1 MASGNDRNIAVIG
14 AGAAG
19 LCVAKYLAMAGI
31 QVTIFEIGTQIGGLW
46 CFMND
51 NLRSSAYS
59 TLHINTSRSVT
70 RFHDL
75 DFDEGVQS
83 FPDHK
88 DMHEYLVKYA
98 EHFDLVKLIRFQ
110 SRVVDVRPQFPSAA
124 KEPYAWEI
132 ELDSGKCEIFDAV
145 VIASG
150 HLTRPLHVAM
160 YKNDFSGHYL
170 HGHDYKAP
178 EPFVGKRVCV
188 VGVGNSACDMATDI
202 CSTSRRCVL
211 VARSGVLILPKLF
224 CGIPFTD
231 ITRRIQRS
239 WVPAWLRRRLI
250 AWLAYLI
257 HGSMTKVGFKPLGQR
272 AHVTSNGTIITDIVY
287 NRIEVK
293 QGILKIDGQTLYF
306 DDGTH
311 EEFDVILAATGYL
324 IDLPFISSEIIPLE
338 NNKLDL
344 YKRIVQPDWPGL
356 YLMGFFNTDTA
367 LNMVYEYQARW
378 IRDIETGIAKLPESD
393 AMYADIQA
401 KNQWVESNYKES
413 ARHTIEEEH
422 VPYIAELKKSN
433 RQMRRAVK

>member
-1 MASGNDRNIAVIG
+1 MAPENNRNIAVIG

-19 LCVAKYLAMAGI
+19 LCAAKYLALAGI
-31 QVTIFEIGTQIGGLW
+31 EVTIFEIGTQIGGLW

-51 NLRSSAYS
+51 NRRSSAYR

-70 RFHDL
+70 RFHDF
-75 DFDEGVQS
+75 DFDKGVQA
-83 FPDHK
+83 FPDHT
-88 DMHEYLVKYA
+88 DMHRYLVKYA

-110 SRVVDVRPQFPSAA
+110 SRVVDVRPKVSRDVR
-124 KEPYAWEI
+124 EPFAWEV
-132 ELDSGKCEIFDAV
+132 ELDSGICDIFDAV

-150 HLTRPLHVAM
+150 HLTRPLHVSM
-160 YKNDFSGHYL
+160 YKNDFRGQYL
-170 HGHDYKAP
+170 HGHEYKAP
-178 EPFVGKRVCV
+178 EPFVGKRTCV

-202 CSTSRRCVL
+202 CSTSKRCVL

-231 ITRRIQRS
+231 ITRQIQRT
-239 WVPAWLRRRLI
+239 WVTSWLRRRLI
-250 AWLAYLI
+250 AWLTYLI
-257 HGSMTKVGFKPLGQR
+257 HGSMTKLGFKALGQR

-293 QGILKIDGQTLYF
+293 QGIRKIQGQTIYF
-306 DDGTH
+306 DDGTY

-356 YLMGFFNTDTA
+356 YFMGFFNTDTA
-367 LNMVYEYQARW
+367 LNMVYEFQARW
-378 IRDIETGIAKLPESD
+378 IRDIETGIAKLPGVNT
-393 AMYADIQA
+393 MYADIQA
-401 KNQWVESNYKES
+401 KSQWVQSNYKES
-413 ARHTIEEEH
+413 PRHTIEEEH